1 MNSSKNMKTM
11 TRLAIG
17 VISASSLAANA
28 GGITSW
34 NNGAGGDWAL
44 GSNWSTGLEPGSS
57 DAVSIAL
64 PGAYTVTMTGSRS
77 AGTLSI
83 SNIDAILRML
93 FGTTLNISGNLDNNG
108 LIEINPTNA
117 GVSTY
122 LSINTD
128 IALGG
133 NGRLVLGGD
142 SSRANI
148 RTLNG
153 STLNHATNHTI
164 EGRGRIQALMS
175 NSGFVS
181 ANVAGEQM
189 LISTEPKTNLGTFEA
204 VNAGIMEINGT
215 TVTQLGGG
223 EIVAD
228 GVGSQIELLNTTI
241 SGGDLY
247 SVNGGDIETSG
258 VVTLNN
264 VNFSGMLNMLPASQ
278 NHLTGTWTNNGSV
291 VLNSTNLA
299 IATTL
304 DVDTSLTF
312 EGSGT
317 LNLNSSNT
325 RSRLRTV
332 GDAVLTQ
339 GPDHTIFGQGRI
351 DASLVNNGLVSANSS
366 VDQMLLS
373 VEDKINN
380 ETFEAVGGGIMEI
393 NGITIT
399 QGSGGELLADGA
411 GSQIEL
417 INATVVGGDVHS
429 SNSADIEI
437 IGSSELSGVNSDGL
451 INIPFNNTLRFSDS
465 WTNGGTVVINSTA
478 AAATTTMFF
487 EDSMT
492 INGLGEIQMT
502 RPSTQSRIQGDD
514 GVTITQGPGHTIFG
528 QGQIEASLTNNGLVS
543 AEVDGG
549 ELRLNVNDK
558 ANNAT
563 MQAID
568 GGILE
573 VNGITIDQGAG
584 GQLVADGEG
593 SQIELVNAT
602 VISGDLLTMNGADF
616 EIIGTSTLDGVFAAG
631 MINIPFSNTLS
642 IVNSIQNNGVITLN
656 STEASATTTLRF
668 DDTSSLM
675 GTGTLVLTRAGTL
688 ARVQTADDHVMT
700 HREDHTIE
708 GLGQIEANMVN
719 NGLVSANVENS
730 QMILNVDDKVNN
742 ATMQAVGGG
751 ILEVNGVTISQGVNA
766 QIIADGVGSQVELLN
781 AAVVGGTLVSRN
793 DADIEVTGIS
803 SLAGVE
809 FSGVLNVPFSYTL
822 GVSGGFINDGLIVV
836 NSNTAGATTTLRW
849 DEEFKIEG
857 VGTIR
862 LTRSSSQARLTAL
875 GGKVNQGG
883 LGSGQRLEGIGR
895 VEIDLDMD
903 GTLAPGLSVG
913 TMTATEPIDLSGSAS
928 FEAEINGSSGDL
940 LDSISTV
947 DLEGT
952 LDVLFI
958 DGFAPTDFW
967 ARTIVEGSEITGAF
981 DTVNAPAAPGSFVTR
996 VVYTGTKVI
1005 IGQTCKA
1012 DLTLDGELDFFDVS
1026 DFLDKF
1032 AAKDPEVDFTNDGE
1046 FDFFDVSDFLD
1057 AFGAGCNP

>member
-1 MNSSKNMKTM
+1 MNNSKNMKTM

-34 NNGAGGDWAL
+34 NNGAGGDWGVGA
-44 GSNWSTGLEPGSS
+44 NWSTGLVPTSL
-57 DAVSIAL
+57 DAVDIGI
-64 PGAYTVTMTGSRS
+64 PGAYTVSLSGNRS
-77 AGTLSI
+77 AGSLSI
-83 SNIDAILRML
+83 SNTDAILSME
-93 FGTTLNISGNLDNNG
+93 FSSAINMSGNIDNQG
-108 LIEINPTNA
+108 TIEINPANIAVGTNFTA
-117 GVSTY
+117 V
-122 LSINTD
+122 TD
-128 IALGG
+128 MALGG

-153 STLNHATNHTI
+153 STLNHASNHTI
-164 EGRGRIQALMS
+164 EGRGQIQALLW
-175 NSGFVS
+175 NNGLIS
-181 ANVAGEQM
+181 ANLGGVQM
-189 LISTEPKTNLGTFEA
+189 LLNTFDKTNLGTLKA
-204 VNAGIMEINGT
+204 VNAGIMEINGIA
-215 TVTQLGGG
+215 VNQLAGG

-228 GVGSQIELLNTTI
+228 GVSSQIELHNATI
-241 SGGDLY
+241 NGGDLY
-247 SVNGGDIETSG
+247 SINGGDIETSG
-258 VVTLNN
+258 IVNLNN
-264 VNFSGMLNMLPASQ
+264 VNFSGTLNMLPSSQ
-278 NHLTGTWTNNGSV
+278 SHLTGTWTNNGSV
-291 VLNSTNLA
+291 VLNSTGVA
-299 IATTL
+299 ASTTL

-317 LNLNSSNT
+317 LNLFAVST
-325 RSRLRTV
+325 RSRLRTADGV
-332 GDAVLTQ
+332 VLTQ
-339 GPDHTIFGQGRI
+339 GPDHTIFGVGRI
-351 DASLVNNGLVSANSS
+351 DANMVNNGLVSANVAGEQMVLS
-366 VDQMLLS
+366 VD
-373 VEDKINN
+373 DKVNN
-380 ETFEAVGGGIMEI
+380 ETFEAVDGGIMRMSA
-393 NGITIT
+393 ITIT
-399 QGSGGELLADGA
+399 QGSGGQVVADGV

-417 INATVVGGDVHS
+417 VNATVVGGDVLT
-429 SNSADIEI
+429 SNAANIEI

-451 INIPFNNTLRFSDS
+451 INIPFSSTLRLSDS
-465 WTNGGTVVINSTA
+465 WTNDGTVVLNSNA
-478 AAATTTMFF
+478 AAATTTIFF

-492 INGLGEIQMT
+492 IHGQGEIQMT
-502 RPSTQSRIQGDD
+502 RPSTQSRIQSDA
-514 GVTITQGPGHTIFG
+514 GVTITQGPDHTIFG
-528 QGQIEASLTNNGLVS
+528 QGQIEASLINNGLVS
-543 AEVDGG
+543 ADVDGG

-558 ANNAT
+558 ANSTT

-573 VNGITIDQGAG
+573 VNGITIDQSAG
-584 GQLVADGEG
+584 GQLVADGDG
-593 SQIELVNAT
+593 SQVELFSAT
-602 VISGDLLTMNGADF
+602 INGGDLLTMNGADI
-616 EIIGTSTLDGVFAAG
+616 EVSGTSTLDGVFLDG
-631 MINIPFSNTLS
+631 EMNVPFSNTLN
-642 IVNSIQNNGVITLN
+642 ILNSIENNGVITLN
-656 STEASATTTLRF
+656 STMASATTTLRF
-668 DDTSSLM
+668 DDSSSLM
-675 GTGTLVLTRAGTL
+675 GTGTLVLTRPGTL
-688 ARVQTADDHVMT
+688 ARVQTADGQVMT
-700 HREDHTIE
+700 QSADHTIE
-708 GLGQIEANMVN
+708 GQGQIEADMVN
-719 NGLVSANVENS
+719 NGLVSANDGGS
-730 QMILNVDDKVNN
+730 QMLLNVDDKINN
-742 ATMQAVGGG
+742 GTMQAVGGG
-751 ILEVNGVTISQGVNA
+751 ILEANGVTITQGVNG
-766 QIIADGVGSQVELLN
+766 QIIADGIDSQVELVS
-781 AAVVGGTLVSRN
+781 ATIVGGTLMSQN
-793 DADIEVTGIS
+793 EADIEATGIS
-803 SLAGVE
+803 NLDGVE

-836 NSNTAGATTTLRW
+836 NSNNAGATTTLRW

-857 VGTIR
+857 AGTIR
-862 LTRSSSQARLTAL
+862 LTRASSQARLTAL

-928 FEAEINGSSGDL
+928 FEAEINGSSADL

-958 DGFAPTDFW
+958 DGFAPAEFW

-996 VVYTGTKVI
+996 VVNTGTKVI